1 MMKDRRNKTLLFCA
15 ILILVLVM
23 IISGLQILKSADFLH
38 GQGAEGAQQSKTIE
52 KDGKRYYPR
61 QDVTVMMVLG
71 IDQEGPVQAS
81 NSYINPGAA
90 DMVMLLVFDETNEAC
105 SVLYLNRD
113 TMLDVSLLG
122 LRGDYAGTRKEQL
135 ALAHTYGSGL
145 EDSCE
150 NVRSTLE
157 NFLQGVTIDYYIS
170 MNMDAIPILNDAV
183 GGVLVNVTDDFSE
196 VDPSISMG
204 KTVLRGRQVLSYV
217 QTRKGVGDQKNV
229 SRMERQK
236 EYITSFLQQYHNMDE
251 HSPEFL
257 LSTYERIEPYIVTD
271 CSTNTLTGMLSRYK
285 DYALKEI
292 VTVEGEN
299 VIGEEYYEFY
309 VDEEHLQQVV
319 LDLFYAE
326 KK

>member
-1 MMKDRRNKTLLFCA
+1 MKDRRKKLLLLCA

-38 GQGAEGAQQSKTIE
+38 NQGEETAQQSKTIE
-52 KDGKRYYPR
+52 KDGKKYYPR

-90 DMVMLLVFDETNEAC
+90 DMVMLLVFDETEKSC

-122 LRGDYAGTRKEQL
+122 LRGDYAGTRREQL

-150 NVRSTLE
+150 NVRGTLE
-157 NFLQGVTIDYYIS
+157 NFLQGVTIDYYVS

-183 GGVLVNVTDDFSE
+183 GGVTVNVTDDFSE

-229 SRMERQK
+229 SRMQRQQ
-236 EYITSFLQQYHNMDE
+236 EYITAFLQQYRNMEQDLE
-251 HSPEFL
+251 SL
-257 LSTYERIEPYIVTD
+257 TAIYERIEPYIVTD

-285 DYALKEI
+285 DYTFKEI
-292 VTVEGEN
+292 VTVDGEN

-319 LDLFYAE
+319 LELFYAE

>member
-1 MMKDRRNKTLLFCA
+1 MKNRRKNVFLFCA
-15 ILILVLVM
+15 ILVLALVM
-23 IISGLQILKSADFLH
+23 IVSGLQILKSADFLH
-38 GQGAEGAQQSKTIE
+38 GQGGEVAQPSKTIE
-52 KDGKRYYPR
+52 KDGKLYYPR
-61 QDVTVMMVLG
+61 QDVTVLMILG

-90 DMVMLLVFDETNEAC
+90 DTVMLLVFDETNEVC
-105 SVLYLNRD
+105 NVLFLNRD

-122 LRGDYAGTRKEQL
+122 LRGDYAGTRLEQL

-170 MNMDAIPILNDAV
+170 MNLDAIPLLNDAV
-183 GGVLVNVTDDFSE
+183 GGVPVNVTEDYSE
-196 VDPSISMG
+196 VDSTIPMG
-204 KTVLRGRQVLSYV
+204 HTVLRGRQVLSYI

-236 EYITSFLQQYHNMDE
+236 EYITSFLQQYRSMDQG
-251 HSPEFL
+251 L
-257 LSTYERIEPYIVTD
+257 DTLIATYEMIEPYIVTD
-271 CSTNTLTGMLSRYK
+271 CSVNTLTGMLNRYK
-285 DYALKEI
+285 DYKLNEI
-292 VTVEGEN
+292 TTVKGEN
-299 VIGEEYYEFY
+299 VVGEEYYEFY
-309 VDEEHLQQVV
+309 VDEAHLQQVV

>member
-1 MMKDRRNKTLLFCA
+1 MKGRRNKTLLFCA

-38 GQGAEGAQQSKTIE
+38 KPGAEYAQQSKTIE
-52 KDGKRYYPR
+52 KDGKLYYPR

-81 NSYINPGAA
+81 SSYINPGAA
-90 DMVMLLVFDETNEAC
+90 DMVMLLVFDETNENC

-122 LRGDYAGTRKEQL
+122 LRGDYAGTRREQL

-157 NFLQGVTIDYYIS
+157 NFLPGVNIDYYVS

-183 GGVLVNVTDDFSE
+183 GGVTVNVTDDFSE

-204 KTVLRGRQVLSYV
+204 QTVLRGHQVLSYV

-236 EYITSFLQQYHNMDE
+236 EYITSFLQQYHNMDD
-251 HSPEFL
+251 HGMEFL
-257 LSTYERIEPYIVTD
+257 ISTYERIEPYIVTD
-271 CSTNTLTGMLSRYK
+271 CSVNTLTGMLSRYK
-285 DYALKEI
+285 DYTLKEI

-299 VIGEEYYEFY
+299 VVGEEYYEFY
-309 VDEEHLQQVV
+309 VDEENLQQVV

>member
-1 MMKDRRNKTLLFCA
+1 MKNRRNRILLFCA

-23 IISGLQILKSADFLH
+23 IISGLQILKSAGFLH
-38 GQGAEGAQQSKTIE
+38 NPGGEELQQSKTVE
-52 KDGKRYYPR
+52 KDGKLYYPR
-61 QDVTVMMVLG
+61 QDVTVVMVLG

-90 DMVMLLVFDETNEAC
+90 DMVMLLVFDETNENC
-105 SVLYLNRD
+105 NVLYLNRD

-122 LRGDYAGTRKEQL
+122 VKGDYAGTRREQL

-170 MNMDAIPILNDAV
+170 MNLDAMPLLNDAV
-183 GGVLVNVTDDFSE
+183 GGVTVNVTDDFSE
-196 VDPSISMG
+196 VDPSITMG
-204 KTVLRGRQVLSYV
+204 PTVLRGRQVLSYV

-236 EYITSFLQQYHNMDE
+236 EYINAFLQQYKSVD
-251 HSPEFL
+251 HSLEEML
-257 LSTYERIEPYIVTD
+257 AEYEKIEPYMVTD
-271 CSTNTLTGMLSRYK
+271 CSVNTLTGMLSRYK
-285 DYALKEI
+285 NYTLNEI

>member
-1 MMKDRRNKTLLFCA
+1 MRDRRQKTLLFCT

-23 IISGLQILKSADFLH
+23 MISGLQILKSAGLLH
-38 GQGAEGAQQSKTIE
+38 NPDGEYVQQSKTIE
-52 KDGKRYYPR
+52 KDGKLYYPR
-61 QDVTVMMVLG
+61 QDITVLMVLG
-71 IDQEGPVQAS
+71 IDQEGPVKAS

-90 DMVMLLVFDETNEAC
+90 DMVMLLIFDETNEVC
-105 SVLYLNRD
+105 NVLYLNRD

-157 NFLQGVTIDYYIS
+157 NFLQGVTIDHYVS
-170 MNMDAIPILNDAV
+170 MNLDAMPILNDAV
-183 GGVLVNVTDDFSE
+183 GGVTVNVTEDFSE
-196 VDPSISMG
+196 VDPSITMG

-217 QTRKGVGDQKNV
+217 QTRKNVGDQKNV

-236 EYITSFLQQYHNMDE
+236 EYINSFLQQYRKMNSHDLDSLMA
-251 HSPEFL
+251 
-257 LSTYERIEPYIVTD
+257 TYEKIEPYIVTD
-271 CSTNTLTGMLSRYK
+271 CSANVLTGMLSRYK
-285 DYALKEI
+285 DYTLREI
-292 VTVEGEN
+292 VTVDGEN

-309 VDEEHLQQVV
+309 VDEDDLLQVV

>member
-1 MMKDRRNKTLLFCA
+1 MKNRRNRILLFCA

-23 IISGLQILKSADFLH
+23 IISGLQILRSAGFLH
-38 GQGAEGAQQSKTIE
+38 NPGGEYAQQSKTIE
-52 KDGKRYYPR
+52 KDGKLYYPR
-61 QDVTVMMVLG
+61 QDMTVVMVLG

-90 DMVMLLVFDETNEAC
+90 DMVMLLVFDETNKTC
-105 SVLYLNRD
+105 NVLYLNRD

-122 LRGDYAGTRKEQL
+122 VKGDYAGTRREQL

-150 NVRSTLE
+150 NVRATLE
-157 NFLQGVTIDYYIS
+157 NFLQGVTIDHYVS
-170 MNMDAIPILNDAV
+170 MNMDAIPLLNDAV

-196 VDPSISMG
+196 VDPSITMG

-217 QTRKGVGDQKNV
+217 QTRKDVGDQKNV

-236 EYITSFLQQYHNMDE
+236 EYVTSFMTQYQNMDN
-251 HSPEFL
+251 HSLEFL
-257 LSTYERIEPYIVTD
+257 LAEYEKISPYIVTD
-271 CSTNTLTGMLSRYK
+271 CSVNALTGMLSRYK
-285 DYALKEI
+285 DYTLNEI
-292 VTVEGEN
+292 VTVDGEN
-299 VIGEEYYEFY
+299 VVGEEYYEFY
-309 VDEEHLQQVV
+309 ADEEDLLRVV
-319 LDLFYAE
+319 LELFYAE